1 MTTCLVLFVS
11 AWAFVRLI
19 SVPAAVGLCLAA
31 LALPPI
37 AVILGNRREP
47 DDHWFDEDEDEDEG
61 DRGDQDGQNGRGDR
75 SGRSGQ
81 SAQETGY
88 SQDSR
93 DSPAGR
99 TDRGRRWR
107 SPGPRP

>member
-47 DDHWFDEDEDEDEG
+47 DDHWFDEDDEDEDQQQETPEQQG
-61 DRGDQDGQNGRGDR
+61 REQDQDQRPR
-75 SGRSGQ
+75 SGS
-81 SAQETGY
+81 
-88 SQDSR
+88 
-93 DSPAGR
+93 
-99 TDRGRRWR
+99 
-107 SPGPRP
+107 

>member
-31 LALPPI
+31 LAIPPI

-47 DDHWFDEDEDEDEG
+47 DDHWFDEDEEQERDQENPEQQG
-61 DRGDQDGQNGRGDR
+61 REQDQDQRHR
-75 SGRSGQ
+75 SGM
-81 SAQETGY
+81 
-88 SQDSR
+88 
-93 DSPAGR
+93 
-99 TDRGRRWR
+99 
-107 SPGPRP
+107 